1 MGFVLLIIAAVVVV
15 CFVISLFVRRHGES
29 DKPQPGWRSTDEVFN
44 DPSTNRV
51 MRVWLDQNGERHY
64 IADGTRRAS

>member
-1 MGFVLLIIAAVVVV
+1 VGFVLLIIAAVVVV

-64 IADGTRRAS
+64 IADGTRRA

>member
-1 MGFVLLIIAAVVVV
+1 MIIAAVVVV

-64 IADGTRRAS
+64 IADGTRRA

>member
-64 IADGTRRAS
+64 IADGTRRA